1 MKRFFTFCI
10 ASVLSAN
17 MPLDSANNA
26 NSHADSNI
34 IPPPTTIRNR

>member
-1 MKRFFTFCI
+1 MKRFLTFCI

-17 MPLDSANNA
+17 VPLDSANSV

-34 IPPPTTIRNR
+34 IPPPH